1 VELRQ
6 FRYFVAVAEEMNF
19 TRAADRLHMTQPPL
33 SRHIQ
38 QLEEEVGLPLFAR
51 GARPL
56 RLTEAGRIFYGRA
69 KSILSAAD
77 GVAEITRQLAQLSAR
92 IVIGFVPSTLYGA
105 LPEVIKTFRE
115 KAPDVQLSLVEMFTV
130 EQLAAL
136 KGGRIDVGFGR
147 IRFDDSELTREVLM
161 EEPLIAALPEGNRLV
176 QTGTSVSF
184 KDLACE
190 TLIIYPSTP
199 RPSYAD
205 QQLSAFRDHALEPR
219 AVHEVRE
226 LQTALGLVAAQ
237 VGVCLVPASVDGLRP
252 NGVVYRRLA
261 DATPVS
267 PIIMS
272 RRVDDTSPN
281 GALLCAIARTLFKS
295 AEAGFLA
302 LRVCR

>member
-19 TRAADRLHMTQPPL
+19 TRAADRLHMSQPPL
-33 SRHIQ
+33 SRQIQ
-38 QLEEEVGLPLFAR
+38 HLEDEVGLPLFVR

-56 RLTEAGRIFYGRA
+56 RLTEAGRILYGRA
-69 KSILSAAD
+69 KSILDAAD
-77 GVAEITRQLAQLSAR
+77 GVAEITRQLAQLSER

-105 LPEVIKTFRE
+105 LPEVIRTFRE
-115 KAPDVQLSLVEMFTV
+115 KAPGVELSLVEMFTV

-147 IRFDDSELTREVLM
+147 IRFDDKELTREVLV
-161 EEPLIAALPEGNRLV
+161 EEPLIAALPERHPLAQNETPV
-176 QTGTSVSF
+176 TF
-184 KDLACE
+184 ADLARE
-190 TLIIYPSTP
+190 TLIVYPSTP

-219 AVHEVRE
+219 AIHEVRE

-252 NGVVYRRLA
+252 QGVVYRRLS
-261 DATPVS
+261 DATPPVS

-272 RRVDDTSPN
+272 RRADDTSPN
-281 GALLCAIARTLFKS
+281 GQLLCAIARTLFKS
-295 AEAGFLA
+295 TKP
-302 LRVCR
+302 R